1 MFSSFADYGEEKLLN
16 KLVGRTG
23 MENALHQLDSLTKE
37 EGLLIAARNLEVTC
51 LLEGNMAAIKEAMNE
66 LIHDADD
73 NVTTIKEAIHDV
85 NSNLNETK
93 QLTYKVGDHIKV
105 IEQVARNI
113 DQNVKATKDCTHCC
127 CLTFSSTDS
136 YFLFSAPKQRQMN

>member
-1 MFSSFADYGEEKLLN
+1 VCTPIDVSSFADYGKEKLLN

-37 EGLLIAARNLEVTC
+37 EGLLMAARNLEVTC

-85 NSNLNETK
+85 DSNLNETK

-105 IEQVARNI
+105 IEQVAHNI
-113 DQNVKATKDCTHCC
+113 DDNVKATKDCTHC
-127 CLTFSSTDS
+127 
-136 YFLFSAPKQRQMN
+136 